1 MTQAFRNSGFQ
12 SGTVSVSYFRRLSDI
27 LSDDEALLL
36 ALIPLLQLCKR
47 AARPG
52 SPRGSESLYH
62 EELGPGRRCIIGHW
76 TSCNRLFLLPPVQT
90 ITWGNITV
98 LVPVTAL
105 VLAET
110 VICTGKKNTQTLLK
124 SVHENTKSTLFHC
137 SHSPLS
143 VCLTDLKIGNGHIC
157 TGE

>member
-1 MTQAFRNSGFQ
+1 M
-12 SGTVSVSYFRRLSDI
+12 SVSYFRRFSDI

-36 ALIPLLQLCKR
+36 ALIPLLQLCER

-62 EELGPGRRCIIGHW
+62 EELRPGRRCITGHW
-76 TSCNRLFLLPPVQT
+76 TSCNRLFLLPPAQP
-90 ITWGNITV
+90 ITWGNITA
-98 LVPVTAL
+98 LVPVTGL

-110 VICTGKKNTQTLLK
+110 VICTGKKKHSK
-124 SVHENTKSTLFHC
+124 SVHENTKSSLFHC